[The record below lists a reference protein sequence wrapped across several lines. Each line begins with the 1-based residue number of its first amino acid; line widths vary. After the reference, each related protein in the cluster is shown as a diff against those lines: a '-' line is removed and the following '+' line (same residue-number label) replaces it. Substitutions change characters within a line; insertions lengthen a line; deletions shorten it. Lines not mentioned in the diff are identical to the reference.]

1 MEDRSCLEC
10 YEGEGGGALV
20 LVWAW
25 VDNALMKQMRSWMVE
40 TAMVAVIMYKMKRLV
55 PEKIKIKVM
64 VMFSMRLMVSG
75 ANAKLREIKV

>member
-1 MEDRSCLEC
+1 M
-10 YEGEGGGALV
+10 
-20 LVWAW
+20 VWAW

-40 TAMVAVIMYKMKRLV
+40 TAMVAVITYKMKRLV